1 MPLTDRQIKN
11 AKPADKAYKLADG
24 GGLYLQVTPAGG
36 KLWRLK
42 YRVGDKEKLLSIG
55 KYPLISLLEAR
66 EAVESARRLLA
77 AGQDPGEAKKQAKQ
91 ERITALQNTFCNLA
105 AEWYEHQRAGW
116 TAGHAAKVWCSF
128 EVDIL
133 PALGSLPIAEICI
146 KDVKALQWQPAD
158 YRANCLR

>member
-55 KYPLISLLEAR
+55 KYPLISLLEAW

-91 ERITALQNTFCNLA
+91 ERIAALQNTFCNLA